1 MSKEKS
7 KIETFI
13 ESNIK
18 VIGGVFVILIVFA
31 ALVVTAGSL
40 NKKAT
45 EKGIS
50 TLDKIDFEFRNEG
63 AGISESDLIVRQDK
77 ALEALEELTVK
88 SGIVGVRAN
97 MLKADILFQK
107 KDYEASRSAWVKAG
121 DSKKSVYTAPICY
134 FNAAVCSENLGDNDS
149 AISYYSKAIKSE
161 DFLLIDH
168 AYFNLGRV
176 NEAAGKTDDAVAA
189 YEKISDLHPTS
200 RFAAVAKSRVIAIKA
215 AKSE

>member
-50 TLDKIDFEFRNEG
+50 ALDKIDFEFRNEG

-77 ALEALEELTVK
+77 ALEALEELTVNL
-88 SGIVGVRAN
+88 R
-97 MLKADILFQK
+97 DIL
-107 KDYEASRSAWVKAG
+107 
-121 DSKKSVYTAPICY
+121 
-134 FNAAVCSENLGDNDS
+134 
-149 AISYYSKAIKSE
+149 
-161 DFLLIDH
+161 
-168 AYFNLGRV
+168 
-176 NEAAGKTDDAVAA
+176 NEAKK
-189 YEKISDLHPTS
+189 YLHIEK
-200 RFAAVAKSRVIAIKA
+200 VIIY
-215 AKSE
+215 